1 MGGSTWTAEGYLR
14 VPARIARPGILVYQT
29 PGGTVRELVPASTLS
44 DPEFLASLTGK
55 PLTLEHPPAPL
66 TPDTVGEYRVGTILS
81 VEYIEGQGVIAQ
93 VQIENREAIK
103 AVQAGKLEVS
113 PSYITDTAPTPGVD
127 PAFGRYDVI
136 QTRRFAGNHVALTDL
151 GRGGRDVRLLLRA
164 DSAEVEIEVGIEIP
178 LSGEKMKLSP
188 AVLALLATCGI
199 DPAPFADDA
208 AAIAAATEKMKEIQA
223 SNAAANVA
231 AESMDALPAAVEMV
245 AEAGP
250 EMPVDACGPKMDSAI
265 KGKRAANHEKT
276 HKSFVALSHERV
288 RMDSM
293 AKELG
298 IEGAEKLGLS
308 ALRKAVVLKLNPK
321 ARQDGDASYYKAC
334 LDMTGA
340 RMDSAQTPWKAASD
354 ALNPENRKPE
364 VKQDSAAPVVLTQSQ
379 ASAKALAA
387 LKGA

>member
-1 MGGSTWTAEGYLR
+1 MGGWRADSAGKAWRVDRAAIPMGGSTWTAEGYLR

-208 AAIAAATEKMKEIQA
+208 AAIAAVSAPAIR
-223 SNAAANVA
+223 
-231 AESMDALPAAVEMV
+231 LP
-245 AEAGP
+245 P
-250 EMPVDACGPKMDSAI
+250 LQKHTKYRLQPLTSSPSL
-265 KGKRAANHEKT
+265 
-276 HKSFVALSHERV
+276 LSLP
-288 RMDSM
+288 SCY
-293 AKELG
+293 
-298 IEGAEKLGLS
+298 
-308 ALRKAVVLKLNPK
+308 P
-321 ARQDGDASYYKAC
+321 
-334 LDMTGA
+334 
-340 RMDSAQTPWKAASD
+340 
-354 ALNPENRKPE
+354 
-364 VKQDSAAPVVLTQSQ
+364 
-379 ASAKALAA
+379 
-387 LKGA
+387 